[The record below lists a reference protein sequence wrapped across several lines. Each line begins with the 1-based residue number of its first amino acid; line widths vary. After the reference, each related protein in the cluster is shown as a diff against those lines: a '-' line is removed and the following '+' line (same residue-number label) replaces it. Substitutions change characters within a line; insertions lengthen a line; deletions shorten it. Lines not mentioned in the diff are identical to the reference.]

1 MSKKWKSIAAWIL
14 IAGLCTCSIQAGA
27 AEIDDTSSGAI
38 TQPDL
43 TEEPNPAEEPV
54 QDGGDGP
61 VEDGT
66 GNTEDENGPEG
77 DISSGHESE
86 ESPEDSGSGMASDQ
100 DGTVEPQM
108 QQMLTDSN
116 YPAGCGS
123 LFRTMPFTEGSNG
136 EQIFLTLVDNQDFR
150 WNINGAG
157 MKNNVAHLDDVEGEN
172 CTFRLTHVEN
182 EWYGIKFIKKNGID
196 RHLDVDGK
204 STKDGAVLHIWED
217 SDDKLKNEPHRQ
229 FAFYDAGKDAVGNQM
244 YYIKVRKSGLWV
256 GLEHNTIATHQN
268 LVQTTADKARRWYIT
283 PCVVPISG
291 NEYVPWM
298 NENVGIYCEIF
309 RRNSMNA
316 VNVMWKSGSAEING
330 MLLNS
335 FALGSHSK
343 WMLRYLRKY
352 DAYTIESVNQG
363 FRIGVEPTN
372 NVWDVSG
379 ESGGDTHL
387 NLWEKQSKNKNYN
400 TSQLW
405 RFVGTSSKDV
415 VIQNA
420 RSGRYVYFKRDAGND
435 VLQQGSTSDHFE
447 LSLISVNAA
456 EDESPFLTNGVSD
469 TVSESMN
476 WMGDIPDSALIS
488 SVNIPGTHDTGTA
501 CIVEDQA
508 FGVFDS
514 WSLTQCQKYFY
525 EEQLTTGIRSFDI
538 RCSARSDNSKAD
550 DVMIIHGSD
559 MWQCYDRWGKK
570 LNLKQIL
577 DTSGEFLHAHPTETI
592 VMKVGPNGGSTPGLI
607 RALAEYMRTNPEL
620 FWQQGR
626 VPTMGEARGKI
637 VLVSCFAVNSK
648 DIAGMGGVEVSW
660 FGPQLEDWGDYDYSA
675 TKGLVDI
682 SGDSGYRIYVQDA
695 YNELS
700 ASKEKYIEGAI
711 NDSSGNTIPG
721 NAYIWNFTTSA
732 LGFPLELTRDINA
745 WMWANSNSGGLFS
758 RGRMGMVLLNFSD
771 IMLTRRIYQSNDNAG
786 FFTAGCTFPTSVE
799 VTYGETM
806 SEARFGGQSGDG
818 TFVVDGADK
827 DYRPV
832 VDDAGKKEVTVRFIP
847 NASNMGALTQ
857 KVKIT
862 RVLPRPVTVTV
873 PAQTYEY
880 GEEMNLVYHVN
891 EAQLAQGDTEKSLGI
906 SLKLQCEKKTGSGQI
921 PAGTYDIS
929 HSDNNKN
936 YVFAYDLNKVTI
948 TPRPVKAIWSDTKN
962 IVKGQPDEATWAK
975 KGADVHVTQ
984 LDGVLDGDR
993 CSAAVTGGNEK
1004 EASWKGSPNEK
1015 PVQYTA
1021 AAALSG
1027 DDAGSYQIT
1036 ENTAGKKYYIRRP
1049 NADDYCLPESATV
1062 IYGQPLAGAVLDG
1075 ASGDGEFIF
1084 YSFEGNDINSD
1095 NINSMR
1101 NAMDDVL
1108 DVKEDGAPYIYF
1120 IWYRPANTS
1129 DSHGFGKQIPVTVLP
1144 KPITVKASNAVKT
1157 YGDPAI
1163 PYSYDTDAVLKQ
1175 LEREDTPDSLG
1186 ITLNAQDGSGNA
1198 ITEKTPVGIYL
1209 IKGTAGNKNYEVTV
1223 KPGIL
1228 KVTCKEAVLAWTG
1241 YEALTYTGSPVNVT
1255 ASVSNLISGDTCE
1268 VEVVNGQRTN
1278 AGTYKA
1284 VAVRLGNPNYKLT
1297 QNSNLGQ
1304 SYTIEKAIP
1313 EISWPT
1319 VSLTYGQTLAEGSM
1333 SDGQANVGGIPVDG
1347 EFIFQDESMMPVA
1360 ADSGKT
1366 GYAITFYP
1374 TDTRNYEAVS
1384 GIIQITVNRKA
1395 LTVQMLNKEK
1405 IYGDE
1410 LAAGSLPVYYDKSEL
1425 VGEDILVIQPM
1436 VINESGTSVDPTY
1449 ADAGTHR
1456 ITAYSGILSQSNPN
1470 YKITVQEGTLTV
1482 HQRPVILQWSDVS
1495 NIVYNEPDPAE
1506 WNRVGADVTVSIKNL
1521 VERPD
1526 GSGTDVPDDC
1536 SVVVEGGDEKE
1547 PSRNGAGD
1555 SKVTIYHAVA
1565 KRLEGAQSKNYTF
1578 SEEEPDVPDEPLKNI
1593 DVYRNSRLQPYVIRM
1608 AEDSILP
1615 FAAVMTYG
1623 ETFTEA
1629 RMLAGSGEGTF
1640 EIVDKDGSSID
1651 AAAKINAGIYTDT
1664 YKVKFTPDEPEKDS
1678 VVSQDYIALLVRKA
1692 PLTVTARD
1700 ARKNYGDGKPD
1711 YQWDV
1716 PEEDLV
1722 AGDRSEDLLTARSV
1736 CYERED
1742 EDDSSKITGE
1752 ISGDEANSGIG
1763 VYDIVLEEQKNMNY
1777 DLTFLSAALI
1787 IDPKPVEIVW
1797 SDTSHIVYGCVD
1809 GEKNLPKWQEVGA
1822 NVTAAAKNL
1831 LEGDSCNLTCAGGNR
1846 KNAGTYWAIVTG
1858 LDNEN
1863 YCLPLFENA
1872 EEYKNTRMLQY
1883 TILKADP
1890 EVVFPKK
1897 LYARQGEV
1905 LGGLTHNGS
1914 ADVPGT
1920 FAFEAADTVLRRS
1933 GTYRM
1938 IFTPDDTQNYN
1949 LAEAMVEVIVSGKP
1963 GGGNDTDDN
1972 DGNNGNGGSDT
1983 DDGSGGSGTVDNNGG
1998 AGTNGTGAGSA
2009 DGSDAKKAGSPMTA
2023 DNSRMV
2029 LYAVLIL
2036 LSIALAMTRRTLFL
2050 NRK

>member
-1 MSKKWKSIAAWIL
+1 MRKKWKSIAAWIL
-14 IAGLCTCSIQAGA
+14 IAGLCTCSIQVSAAPYDDVPDVIGDEEEQAGE
-27 AEIDDTSSGAI
+27 AE
-38 TQPDL
+38 
-43 TEEPNPAEEPV
+43 PADEAKPA
-54 QDGGDGP
+54 D
-61 VEDGT
+61 DGT
-66 GNTEDENGPEG
+66 GLTDGPAQEG
-77 DISSGHESE
+77 GDNPIGDADNIDDNAE
-86 ESPEDSGSGMASDQ
+86 ETSPDDDGTASDY
-100 DGTVEPQM
+100 GRTAE
-108 QQMLTDSN
+108 QQMMLLTGSSDKPS
-116 YPAGCGS
+116 GCGNV
-123 LFRTMPFTEGSNG
+123 FPTMPFTEGSNG

-157 MKNNVAHLDDVEGEN
+157 AKNNVAHLDDVEGEN

-229 FAFYDAGKDAVGNQM
+229 FAFYDAGKDAAGNQM

-268 LVQTTADKARRWYIT
+268 LVQTTADKARKWYIT
-283 PCVVPISG
+283 PCVVPKSG

-298 NENVGIYCEIF
+298 NENKGIYCEIF
-309 RRNSMNA
+309 RKDSMNA
-316 VNVMWKSGSAEING
+316 VNVMWKSGGAEING

-335 FALGSHSK
+335 FVLGSHSK
-343 WMLRYLRKY
+343 WMLKYLSKY

-387 NLWEKQSKNKNYN
+387 NLWEKQSKDKNYN

-420 RSGRYVYFKRDAGND
+420 RSGRCVYFKREAGND
-435 VLQQGSTSDHFE
+435 VLQQGSMSDRFE

-456 EDESPFLTNGVSD
+456 EDGSPFLTNEVSD

-476 WMGDIPDSALIS
+476 WMGNIPDSALIS

-508 FGVFDS
+508 FGVFDA

-538 RCSARSDNSKAD
+538 RGSARSDNSKAD

-559 MWQCYDRWGKK
+559 MWQCYDRWGKE

-592 VMKVGPNGGSTPGLI
+592 VMNVAPNGGSTPGLI
-607 RALAEYMRTNPEL
+607 HALAEYMKDNPKL

-637 VLVSCFAVNSK
+637 VLISRFAVSSK

-711 NDSSGNTIPG
+711 NDSSGSSIPG
-721 NAYIWNFTTSA
+721 NAYIWNYTSSA

-745 WMWANSNSGGLFS
+745 WMWENSNSGGLFS
-758 RGRMGMVLLNFSD
+758 RGRMGMVMLNFSD
-771 IMLTRRIYQSNDNAG
+771 IMLTRRIYKSNDNAG

-818 TFVVDGADK
+818 IFVVDDADK

-847 NASNMGALTQ
+847 NSPNMGALTQ

-880 GEEMNLVYHVN
+880 GEEINLAYHVN
-891 EAQLAQGDTEKSLGI
+891 EAQLAQGDTADSLGI
-906 SLKLQCEKKTGSGQI
+906 SLKLQCGTKTGSGRV
-921 PAGTYDIS
+921 PAGTYDVS
-929 HSDNNKN
+929 HSDDNQN
-936 YVFAYDLNKVTI
+936 YAFTYDLNKVTVA
-948 TPRPVKAIWSDTKN
+948 PRTVKAIWSDTKN
-962 IVKGQPDEATWAK
+962 IVKGQPDEATWSK
-975 KGADVHVTQ
+975 NGADVHVTQ

-1036 ENTAGKKYYIRRP
+1036 ENIEKKYYIRRSGE
-1049 NADDYCLPESATV
+1049 DDYCLPESATV
-1062 IYGQPLAGAVLDG
+1062 IYGQPLSEAVLDG
-1075 ASGDGEFIF
+1075 ASGDGTFTF
-1084 YSFEGNDINSD
+1084 YSYDGDIDDITDINPS
-1095 NINSMR
+1095 NIGTH
-1101 NAMDDVL
+1101 NAMDKVPGE
-1108 DVKEDGAPYIYF
+1108 VKTDGTSYTYI
-1120 IWYRPANTS
+1120 IWYQPANHTK
-1129 DSHGFGKQIPVTVLP
+1129 HGSGGKISVTVLP
-1144 KPITVKASNAVKT
+1144 KPITVNASNAVKT

-1163 PYSYDTDAVLKQ
+1163 PYSYDTDAVQKQ
-1175 LEREDTPDSLG
+1175 LECGDPLKDIG
-1186 ITLNAQDGSGNA
+1186 ITLSAKDGGGNE
-1198 ITEKTPVGIYL
+1198 ISEKTPVGVYL
-1209 IKGTAGNKNYEVTV
+1209 IKGSAGNPNYTVTV

-1228 KVTCKEAVLAWTG
+1228 KITCKPAVLAWTG
-1241 YEALTYTGSPVNVT
+1241 YESHTYTGSPVNVT
-1255 ASVSNLISGDTCE
+1255 ASVSNLISGDTCD

-1297 QNSNLGQ
+1297 QNSNLSQ
-1304 SYTIEKAIP
+1304 SYTIGKAVPQIK
-1313 EISWPT
+1313 WPD

-1333 SDGQANVGGIPVDG
+1333 SDGQANNIGVPVDG
-1347 EFIFQDESMMPVA
+1347 EFIFQDESMMPAV
-1360 ADSGKT
+1360 ADSNT
-1366 GYAITFYP
+1366 TQYAITFYP
-1374 TDTRNYEAVS
+1374 IDSRNYEPVS
-1384 GIIQITVNRKA
+1384 DKIPVTVDRKPM
-1395 LTVQMLNKEK
+1395 TIQMLNKEK

-1425 VGEDILVIQPM
+1425 VGEDILTIPPM
-1436 VINESGTSVDPTY
+1436 VINESGSSVDPTY

-1456 ITAYSGILSQSNPN
+1456 ITADPKILIQSNPN
-1470 YKITVQEGTLTV
+1470 YEITVQDGALTV

-1495 NIVYNEPDPAE
+1495 NIVYQKPTLEE
-1506 WNRVGADVTVSIKNL
+1506 WDRDGADVTVSIKNL
-1521 VERPD
+1521 VKRPD
-1526 GSGTDVPDDC
+1526 GKDNC
-1536 SVVVEGGDEKE
+1536 SVVVEGGDAKE
-1547 PSRNGAGD
+1547 PSRNESGD
-1555 SKVTIYHAVA
+1555 SKVKIYHAVA

-1578 SEEEPDVPDEPLKNI
+1578 SEEEPVVPDEPLKNI

-1608 AEDSILP
+1608 AADSILP

-1623 ETFTEA
+1623 EQFTEA
-1629 RMLAGSGEGTF
+1629 RMLAGSGDGRF
-1640 EIVDKDGSSID
+1640 EIVDKDGNSID
-1651 AAAKINAGIYTDT
+1651 SSAKINAGIYTDV
-1664 YKVKFTPDEPEKDS
+1664 YKVKFIPNTPGEGT
-1678 VVSQDYIALLVRKA
+1678 VVSEGYITLLVRKA
-1692 PLTVTARD
+1692 PLAVTAQD
-1700 ARKNYGDGKPD
+1700 TRKYYGDGKPD
-1711 YQWDV
+1711 YRWSITDG
-1716 PEEDLV
+1716 EL
-1722 AGDRSEDLLTARSV
+1722 AGGDQPEDLLTVRSV
-1736 CYERED
+1736 IYERED
-1742 EDDSSKITGE
+1742 EEDSSKITGE

-1763 VYDIVLEEQKNMNY
+1763 VYDIVLEEQKNLNY
-1777 DLTFLSAALI
+1777 DITFLGAQLI
-1787 IDPKPVEIVW
+1787 IDPKPVEIAW

-1822 NVTAAAKNL
+1822 NVTATAKNL

-1897 LYARQGEV
+1897 LYAHQGEV
-1905 LGGLTHNGS
+1905 LGGLTYNGS

-1933 GTYRM
+1933 GTYKM
-1938 IFTPDDTQNYN
+1938 IFTPEDTQNYN
-1949 LAEAMVEVIVSGKP
+1949 LAEAMVNVIVSGKP
-1963 GGGNDTDDN
+1963 GGGNDNN
-1972 DGNNGNGGSDT
+1972 DGNGGSGT
-1983 DDGSGGSGTVDNNGG
+1983 NDGSGGSGTIDNNGG
-1998 AGTNGTGAGSA
+1998 SGTNGTGAGS
-2009 DGSDAKKAGSPMTA
+2009 DGTNGSDAKKARAPMTA
-2023 DNSRMV
+2023 DNSLV
-2029 LYAVLIL
+2029 LLYVVLVL
-2036 LSIALAMTRRTLFL
+2036 LSIALAMMRRTLFL
-2050 NRK
+2050 RRK